1 MPRYRYLGSRKYNA
15 PFHAPREPPG
25 SGTKNTT
32 NTLDRKEPLA
42 ARAGNQASPVVTGSV
57 LASEVAKARQHIKNS
72 LECMDSVAVLAGVPN
87 TEISN
92 KINTLE
98 NENSELKKAVDDLRK
113 LVISLQVRVES
124 LETAG
129 SSNSKL
135 PKIITAA
142 KVSDDS
148 DDGVDLFG
156 SDDEEENAEAAKLRE
171 DRLAAYNA
179 KKAKKPVLI
188 AKSNIILD
196 VKPWDDETDMKAMED
211 AVRKITTDGL
221 LWGAAKL
228 VPLAF
233 GIKKLQISCVV
244 EDEKIS
250 VDWLTEEIEKLEDLV
265 QSVDIAAFN
274 KV

>member
-1 MPRYRYLGSRKYNA
+1 MSA
-15 PFHAPREPPG
+15 
-25 SGTKNTT
+25 
-32 NTLDRKEPLA
+32 LA
-42 ARAGNQASPVVTGSV
+42 HEKVWLEKTIYTDAERNYYESLSKGNQAPAVVTGSV

-72 LECMDSVAVLAGVPN
+72 LECMDSVAALAGVPN

-92 KINTLE
+92 KINSFK
-98 NENSELKKAVDDLRK
+98 NENSELKKAMDELRK
-113 LVISLQVRVES
+113 QVFSLQVRVES
-124 LETAG
+124 LETAT
-129 SSNSKL
+129 SSYAKSEP
-135 PKIITAA
+135 PKAAAA
-142 KVSDDS
+142 KVSEDS

-156 SDDEEENAEAAKLRE
+156 SDDEEENAEATKLRE
-171 DRLAAYNA
+171 ERLAAYNA
-179 KKAKKPVLI
+179 KKSKKPVLI

-196 VKPWDDETDMKAMED
+196 VKPWDDETDMKAMEE
-211 AVRKITTDGL
+211 AVRKISNDGL
-221 LWGAAKL
+221 LWGAAKF